1 MKNKRRN
8 ETNPWLGLAP
18 YKEGMSFWGRSKE
31 CILLSEIIKNNN
43 EIKENK
49 DKNIVKIK
57 IWIED
62 GNVLS

>member
-43 EIKENK
+43 ASEIVQNA
-49 DKNIVKIK
+49 
-57 IWIED
+57 
-62 GNVLS
+62 LY